1 MTAPILDTRLKV
13 LEELRWHVGN
23 TPLHFMIR
31 LSPKEGVEIYAKLE
45 WQQFGG
51 SLKAREAYDIISKA
65 TISGALKGRTLIDA
79 STGNT
84 GIAFGIFGAIASIPV
99 TICMPENSTKETK
112 HMLRTLGVEII
123 ETNASDGIL
132 GARDKALDL
141 SQTLPEKYCFVDH
154 LTHDSSVL
162 SHFNGTGKEIW
173 FETGGRVTHFVAGI
187 VTSGTLMGV
196 GRKLKELNH
205 KTQIIGLRPS
215 SRTHIIEGWSHPDS
229 TNALRAFDST
239 TIDSILTVNND
250 ETIRMMVRA
259 AKEEGLL
266 ISPSSA
272 ANLSG
277 ALKVAQSIDE
287 GVIVTVLPDDARK
300 YGNRNLEA

>member
-1 MTAPILDTRLKV
+1 MTAQILDIRLKA

-23 TPLHFMIR
+23 TPLHSMLR

-51 SLKAREAYDIISKA
+51 SLKARAAYDIISKA
-65 TISGALKGRTLIDA
+65 TISGALNGRTLIDA

-84 GIAFGIFGAIASIPV
+84 GIAFGIFGAIANIPV
-99 TICMPENSTKETK
+99 TICIQEDSTKETK

-141 SQTLPEKYCFVDH
+141 SQTLPDKYCFVDQ
-154 LTHDSSVL
+154 LTHDSSVS

-187 VTSGTLMGV
+187 GTSGTLMGV

-205 KTQIIGLRPS
+205 KAQIIGLQPS
-215 SRTHIIEGWSHPDS
+215 SRAHIIEGWRHLDS
-229 TNALRAFDST
+229 SNALRAYDST
-239 TIDSILTVNND
+239 TIDSILTVSND

-272 ANLSG
+272 ANLAG

-300 YGNRNLEA
+300 YGSRNLEA

>member
-173 FETGGRVTHFVAGI
+173 FETGGRVTHFVAG

-229 TNALRAFDST
+229 TNALRAYDST

-250 ETIRMMVRA
+250 ETIRMMIRA

-272 ANLSG
+272 ANLAG